1 MHVSIYN
8 DLVRIPSYVENLDEK
23 FNTTV
28 SIGKVLVSSKEHRT
42 KTRLGTDFDS
52 FFRMTGIKRY

>member
-8 DLVRIPSYVENLDEK
+8 DLVRIPSYVDNLDEK

-28 SIGKVLVSSKEHRT
+28 SMGSSKEHRT